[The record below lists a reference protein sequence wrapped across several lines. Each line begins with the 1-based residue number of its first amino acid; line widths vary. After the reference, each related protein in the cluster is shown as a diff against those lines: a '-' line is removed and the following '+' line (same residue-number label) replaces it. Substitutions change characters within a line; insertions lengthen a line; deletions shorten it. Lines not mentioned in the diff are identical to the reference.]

1 MKKVREN
8 GIDGFWG
15 LVSFIGLAVACFI
28 IWLATGLA
36 TSWLIATLLY
46 VAMASCFLHTT
57 LIGKQKI
64 WDQQL
69 PQITLSTDT
78 RALDI
83 GCGHGMVLF
92 KIAHRLPA
100 GGHITGI
107 DIWRQQDQT
116 NNSMATV
123 TQKIHTDGLDQVA
136 AVQTADMR
144 ELPFADN
151 HFNVVVSGLAI
162 HNVKPKAGRQQS
174 LREIARVLQPGG
186 QLVIADLG
194 FSCNAYR
201 QELARLGFHDIQV
214 TGTGINGWWGG
225 PWMPTLV
232 LRAIR

>member
-46 VAMASCFLHTT
+46 VAMASCFLYTT

-116 NNSMATV
+116 GASLE
-123 TQKIHTDGLDQVA
+123 QA
-136 AVQTADMR
+136 AADVGFGDYSNFYRAFRR
-144 ELPFADN
+144 EYGITPA
-151 HFNVVVSGLAI
+151 SY
-162 HNVKPKAGRQQS
+162 R
-174 LREIARVLQPGG
+174 
-186 QLVIADLG
+186 QLV
-194 FSCNAYR
+194 R
-201 QELARLGFHDIQV
+201 Q
-214 TGTGINGWWGG
+214 
-225 PWMPTLV
+225 
-232 LRAIR
+232 

>member
-1 MKKVREN
+1 MKTVREN
-8 GIDGFWG
+8 GIDGVGG
-15 LVSFIGLAVACFI
+15 LVAFTSLAVVCFI
-28 IWLATGLA
+28 VWLATGLT
-36 TSWLIATLLY
+36 TSWLIATLFY
-46 VAMASCFLHTT
+46 VAMASCFLYTT

-69 PQITLSTDT
+69 PQLTLSTDT

-83 GCGHGMVLF
+83 GCDHGMVLF

-100 GGHITGI
+100 RGHITGI

-116 NNSMATV
+116 NNSLATV
-123 TQKIHTDGLDQVA
+123 TQRIHAEGLDQVA

-151 HFNVVVSGLAI
+151 QFNAIVSSLAI
-162 HNVKPKAGRQQS
+162 HNVKPKTGRLQS

-201 QELARLGFHDIQV
+201 QELTRLGFHDIQV
-214 TGTGINGWWGG
+214 TSTGVIGWWGG

>member
-8 GIDGFWG
+8 GIDGFGG

-46 VAMASCFLHTT
+46 VAMASCFLYTT

-116 NNSMATV
+116 NN
-123 TQKIHTDGLDQVA
+123 
-136 AVQTADMR
+136 
-144 ELPFADN
+144 
-151 HFNVVVSGLAI
+151 NVVVSSLAI

-201 QELARLGFHDIQV
+201 QELTRLGFHDIQV